1 MEDFENPKPKPGE
14 TQKQFI
20 DRCIPIVHKE
30 HPDWKMDKV
39 KAVCYS
45 LWRRR
50 HKNSLEA
57 QGYELFTDEA
67 YLIIEK
73 KDEIT
78 ENEEYTNTPGT
89 KKLIAIIGDRFM
101 NGGFVPMKIL
111 EKCYKEWDGSL
122 HDINHMGTSTGFFL
136 AQSDIT
142 YFIGF
147 HKNVKLD
154 KANKSVSMELHV
166 HNRTKFAEA
175 WEAYIEL
182 CELAGKIPNVSTTYY
197 ANRKFV
203 PVTELPKECD
213 WKAEGYGK
221 EDLVPVIVEMRPVC
235 VSTVLRGRCD
245 DKGGCGIRNTD
256 SKTDEHSDSCDCEE
270 HTELDKEIE
279 KKRQELIS
287 YLKKDDEKSED

>member
-1 MEDFENPKPKPGE
+1 MIMENYENPKPKPGE
-14 TQKQFI
+14 TQQKFI
-20 DRCIPIVHKE
+20 SRCIPIVHKE

-50 HKNSLEA
+50 HKNKMEM
-57 QGYELFTDEA
+57 QGYELYTDEA
-67 YLIIEK
+67 HLITL
-73 KDEIT
+73 KDDKVI
-78 ENEEYTNTPGT
+78 ENEEFTNAPGT
-89 KKLIAIIGDRFM
+89 KRLIAIIGDRFM
-101 NGGFVPMKIL
+101 NGGFVSMKVL
-111 EKCYKEWDGSL
+111 KACYKQWEGSL

-142 YFIGF
+142 YFIGY
-147 HKNVKLD
+147 HKNVKLNES
-154 KANKSVSMELHV
+154 NKSVSMELYI
-166 HNRTKFAEA
+166 HNRTEFAEA

-182 CELAGKIPNVSTTYY
+182 CEMAGKIPNVSTTYY
-197 ANRKFV
+197 GKRKFL

-221 EDLVPVIVEMRPVC
+221 EDLVPVLVEMQPVC

-245 DKGGCGIRNTD
+245 DKGGCGIRDTD
-256 SKTDEHSDSCDCEE
+256 LKDSDSCDCKSC
-270 HTELDKEIE
+270 TEFDEKIE